1 MDQVTEYF
9 NAGLASC
16 RGGDYHEGI
25 TFFDRALAIHP
36 THLESL
42 YNRAKAKYKVNAMD
56 ACLADFNYAIEI
68 APAKADLYGERA
80 VVYYRLERKKE
91 ALDDLTKAIELDL
104 SNPYR
109 YASRAFIKDKYGDLH
124 GAIADY
130 NKAIELDPEDAISY
144 NNKGLV
150 EEKLGLKDA
159 SIVSFRN
166 ADRLTGYKEPGRRH
180 DLTEEPPKTPEKQ
193 DFSHVRSKEEVQK
206 NKVSKWQII
215 KAIFNSREGRNEFIN
230 FVLDLLKGK
239 KSNV

>member
-1 MDQVTEYF
+1 MDQVIEYF
-9 NAGLASC
+9 NAGMASC
-16 RGGDYHEGI
+16 RDGDYLEGI
-25 TFFDRALAIHP
+25 ASFDLALAIHP
-36 THLESL
+36 THLESI
-42 YNRAKAKYKVNAMD
+42 YNRAKAKYKVDAMD
-56 ACLADFNYAIEI
+56 GCLADFNLAIEI
-68 APAKADLYGERA
+68 APTKADFYSERA

-91 ALDDLTKAIELDL
+91 ALEDLTKAIDLDL
-104 SNPYR
+104 NNPYR
-109 YASRAFIKDKYGDLH
+109 YASRAFIKDKYGDLQ

-159 SIVSFRN
+159 SMESFRN
-166 ADRLTGYKEPGRRH
+166 ADRLTGYRESGSA
-180 DLTEEPPKTPEKQ
+180 EETPKASKKQ

-206 NKVSKWQII
+206 NKSSKWEII